1 MIYIL
6 LCCLYICI
14 RGYALIYTLIR
25 RDREMEKYFR
35 ERRVKRFREWGIIS
49 QEQGDDFGGEDAI
62 ALVLGDGN
70 MPEGGVEAPAEEE
83 CWGK

>member
-1 MIYIL
+1 L
-6 LCCLYICI
+6 NSQEFKS
-14 RGYALIYTLIR
+14 LITKDRLLIR

-49 QEQGDDFGGEDAI
+49 QEQGDEFGGDEDAI

-70 MPEGGVEAPAEEE
+70 MPEEVGVEAAEEE

>member
-1 MIYIL
+1 
-6 LCCLYICI
+6 
-14 RGYALIYTLIR
+14 
-25 RDREMEKYFR
+25 MEKYFR

-49 QEQGDDFGGEDAI
+49 QEQGDEFGGEDAI

-70 MPEGGVEAPAEEE
+70 DMPEVGVEAAEEE